1 MARSKNYIFRKD
13 DNGELLFQGDF
24 EGYYQNNSDPWD
36 QNSTDSDMSEYY
48 KVSRL
53 KLLKVIKGIISNHNI
68 LEIGCG
74 LGLVTNML
82 DKELENSLVS
92 GVDISSTAIHKAK
105 AQYSN
110 ILFYEGDIADKQF
123 KSEEQY
129 DVVILNE
136 MLWYVLED
144 IDLVINNIYEILNT
158 NGCLIITMAFL
169 NDQQYGKEIINGY
182 SGLLDYCKLRISSLF
197 KIISKDF
204 DTTKRFDYNYGI
216 VCLRKL

>member
-53 KLLKVIKGIISNHNI
+53 KLLKVIKGIISNQNI

-169 NDQQYGKEIINGY
+169 NDQQYGKEIMNGY
-182 SGLLDYCKLRISSLF
+182 SGLLDYCRLRISSLF

-204 DTTKRFDYNYGI
+204 
-216 VCLRKL
+216 

>member
-1 MARSKNYIFRKD
+1 
-13 DNGELLFQGDF
+13 
-24 EGYYQNNSDPWD
+24 
-36 QNSTDSDMSEYY
+36 
-48 KVSRL
+48 
-53 KLLKVIKGIISNHNI
+53 
-68 LEIGCG
+68 
-74 LGLVTNML
+74 
-82 DKELENSLVS
+82 
-92 GVDISSTAIHKAK
+92 
-105 AQYSN
+105 
-110 ILFYEGDIADKQF
+110 ADKQF

-158 NGCLIITMAFL
+158 NGSLIITMAFL

>member
-53 KLLKVIKGIISNHNI
+53 KLLKVIKGIISNQNI

-158 NGCLIITMAFL
+158 NGSLIITMAFL

>member
-53 KLLKVIKGIISNHNI
+53 KLLKVIKGIISNQNI

>member
-36 QNSTDSDMSEYY
+36 QNSADSDMSEYY

-53 KLLKVIKGIISNHNI
+53 KLLKVIKGIISNQNI

-158 NGCLIITMAFL
+158 NGSLIITMAFL

>member
-158 NGCLIITMAFL
+158 NGSLIITMAFL

-182 SGLLDYCKLRISSLF
+182 SGLLDYCKLRISSLY

>member
-24 EGYYQNNSDPWD
+24 EGYYQNHSDPWD
-36 QNSTDSDMSEYY
+36 QNSTDSDISEYY
-48 KVSRL
+48 KESRL
-53 KLLKVIKGIISNHNI
+53 KLLKVIKGIKSNKNI

-82 DKELENSLVS
+82 DKELENSIIS

-110 ILFYEGDIADKQF
+110 ISFYEGDIADRKF
-123 KSEEQY
+123 KSEGQY

-144 IDLVINNIYEILNT
+144 LDLVINNIYEILNT
-158 NGCLIITMAFL
+158 NGSLIITMAFL

-182 SGLLDYCKLRISSLF
+182 SGLLEYCKLRISSLF

-204 DTTKRFDYNYGI
+204 DATKRFDYNYGI

>member
-158 NGCLIITMAFL
+158 NGSLIITMAFL